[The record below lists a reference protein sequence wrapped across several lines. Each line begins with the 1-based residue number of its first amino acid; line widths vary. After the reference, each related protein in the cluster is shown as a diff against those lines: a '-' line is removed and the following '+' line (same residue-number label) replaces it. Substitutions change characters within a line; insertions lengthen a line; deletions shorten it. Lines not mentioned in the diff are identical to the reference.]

1 MWRCVFHPLSP
12 LGIGELIMA
21 TAKHATV
28 VGVFESQELAQ
39 RAVSELKR
47 RGFTESQIGVA
58 GRNYDH
64 DAGSR
69 TRRLEGVDESDE
81 SYAAEGATAGLA
93 TGAGVGALWGLG
105 IIAGVLPAIGPAIA
119 GGTLAAMLSS
129 AAAGAA
135 TAGLAGG
142 LIGMGMSKDEADYY
156 QSEFQSGRTIV
167 TVNAA
172 GKEAEA
178 RQVFSAL
185 GAYDMETRHDVGRTA
200 RATSPGSRDD
210 LVGNDWADLHEAD
223 AENTSPRRSI

>member
-1 MWRCVFHPLSP
+1 
-12 LGIGELIMA
+12 MA
-21 TAKHATV
+21 KAKHSTV

-64 DAGSR
+64 DSGSP

-129 AAAGAA
+129 AVAGAA
-135 TAGLAGG
+135 TVGLAGG
-142 LIGMGMSKDEADYY
+142 LIGIGMSKDEADYY
-156 QSEFQSGRTIV
+156 QSEFQSGRTLV
-167 TVNAA
+167 TVDAA
-172 GKEAEA
+172 GREVEA

-185 GAYDMETRHDVGRTA
+185 GAYDMETRLNPTQTTRTSNA
-200 RATSPGSRDD
+200 SSRDD
-210 LVGNDWADLHEAD
+210 LVGNDWAELHEAD
-223 AENTSPRRSI
+223 AENTSPRRTI

>member
-1 MWRCVFHPLSP
+1 
-12 LGIGELIMA
+12 MA

-200 RATSPGSRDD
+200 RTTSPGSRDD